1 MGKRESGN
9 GSVAVAVTAEETA
22 LQIARPEV
30 SAASMAIMEVPLG
43 DVTDKEYLTDHVES
57 RLSSVSQRRA
67 FRRLTRGL
75 QQTGAKTLDG
85 RAVTRPGDVVR
96 WLMEQIE

>member
-1 MGKRESGN
+1 MGKREMMDLAKPTA
-9 GSVAVAVTAEETA
+9 SV
-22 LQIARPEV
+22 PEISV
-30 SAASMAIMEVPLG
+30 PGQPEANAAMAIMEVPLG

-57 RLSSVSQRRA
+57 RLSSVTQRRA

-96 WLMEQIE
+96 WLMEQIQ